1 MKWTMQIN
9 EHCWSVVVQYF
20 VRANTGSQTS
30 IDYLLSLQ
38 ALVLGFLVSRICWIF
53 IRVLLGFVVLLSFV
67 EVCCITVF
75 FGACGGCLRY
85 YRLIWM
91 CGLFELFELNG
102 RREIDSALFICF
114 DSTNK
119 SHIFYP
125 NVCNIAITKTRL
137 LNWIYSPEVGFI

>member
-1 MKWTMQIN
+1 MN
-9 EHCWSVVVQYF
+9 H
-20 VRANTGSQTS
+20 ANQWALLVCSRS
-30 IDYLLSLQ
+30 IFCKSKYGQPNFHWLSIELASSCFRIFGFEDLLDFHQSF
-38 ALVLGFLVSRICWIF
+38 ARFCR
-53 IRVLLGFVVLLSFV
+53 FV
-67 EVCCITVF
+67 ELCRGLLYNSF

-119 SHIFYP
+119 SLIFYP

-137 LNWIYSPEVGFI
+137 LNRIYSPEEDFI